1 MVIFKWLIKGVKRWL
16 MFWIWSQHSTCSSA
30 NSHIFKSFFK
40 KSWCLCKR
48 RWFNDFLFECK
59 WISRIVLLLLSFPFQ
74 IKKNFALWKDNEAYF
89 QSRSDLSFDFFKC
102 TTITQNLH
110 HCIHLFY
117 SFFVLNDE
125 QKWWIELKWHLYK
138 VSATDAGSVNTF
150 NFNIYLF
157 CLTVIKCSHQ
167 CHNAKRY

>member
-30 NSHIFKSFFK
+30 NSHIFKSFLKSPHVYVSADDSMTFCLNVSESQELCCCLVFHFK
-40 KSWCLCKR
+40 
-48 RWFNDFLFECK
+48 
-59 WISRIVLLLLSFPFQ
+59 

-138 VSATDAGSVNTF
+138 GSATDAGSVNTF